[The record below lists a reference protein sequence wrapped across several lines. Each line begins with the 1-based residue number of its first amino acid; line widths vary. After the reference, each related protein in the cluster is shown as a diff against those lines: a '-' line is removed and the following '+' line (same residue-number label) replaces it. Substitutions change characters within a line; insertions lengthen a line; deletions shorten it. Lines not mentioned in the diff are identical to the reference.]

1 MVLKINGMFFSS
13 LVGTLKYEGLAILP
27 RAEYIDYVN
36 AEGKKDAEND
46 DIPEIMHKGRI
57 KFMEVIQS

>member
-1 MVLKINGMFFSS
+1 MFLKINGTFFSS

-27 RAEYIDYVN
+27 RAECIDYVN
-36 AEGKKDAEND
+36 VEGKKDAEND
-46 DIPEIMHKGRI
+46 DVPEIMHKGRI